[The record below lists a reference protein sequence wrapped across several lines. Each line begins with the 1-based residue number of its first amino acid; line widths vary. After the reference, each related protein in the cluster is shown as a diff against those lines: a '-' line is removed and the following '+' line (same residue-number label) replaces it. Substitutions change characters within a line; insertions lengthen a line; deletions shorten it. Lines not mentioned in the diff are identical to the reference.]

1 MLGGVSVAHDN
12 APLATAYDNA
22 VAVHDAMK
30 TRGNVGHQTR
40 VVIAALANFLLRFGV
55 GQAMT
60 SKVLDRRLAIGPSG
74 ARAVYGRPGPKTRR
88 HVIGGGH
95 PQRRI
100 PALAQPAGQ
109 YYMVATP
116 MGDRTSGERGKSVR
130 VRVERCGRRAL

>member
-55 GQAMT
+55 GQTMT

-74 ARAVYGRPGPKTRR
+74 ARAVYGGPGPKTRR

-100 PALAQPAGQ
+100 PALAQP
-109 YYMVATP
+109 
-116 MGDRTSGERGKSVR
+116 DRKSTR
-130 VRVERCGRRAL
+130 LNHRH

>member
-1 MLGGVSVAHDN
+1 
-12 APLATAYDNA
+12 
-22 VAVHDAMK
+22 MK

-100 PALAQPAGQ
+100 PALAQPVGQ
-109 YYMVATP
+109 RSEEHTSELQSLM
-116 MGDRTSGERGKSVR
+116 RTSYAVFCLKKKKKTN
-130 VRVERCGRRAL
+130 LTP